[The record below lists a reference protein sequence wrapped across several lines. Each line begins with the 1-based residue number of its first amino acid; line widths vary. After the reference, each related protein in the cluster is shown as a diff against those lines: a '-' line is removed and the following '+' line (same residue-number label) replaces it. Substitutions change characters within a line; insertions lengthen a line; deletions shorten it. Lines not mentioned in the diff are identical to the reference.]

1 MFLSKYIQYILSR
14 VAFWGKAY
22 FPFGAIVSRR
32 ANLEGNNKIG
42 KNTTF
47 SGELGYSSY
56 IGVNSSISGK
66 IGRFTSI
73 AEGCKVLHGMHAY
86 TYPYASTSPVF
97 YSMGAQTMER
107 FTDSQ
112 LFVEH
117 KYADPIQKYNVVIG
131 NDCWIN
137 SEVRIISGVT
147 IGDGA
152 IVLAGAVVTKDVPP
166 YAIVGGV
173 PAKVLKY
180 RYDQDTIEWLLRV
193 QWWNKD
199 KQWLSEHWSAMNNID
214 VLKKIL

>member
-1 MFLSKYIQYILSR
+1 MFLSKIIQYILSR
-14 VAFWGKAY
+14 IAFRGKAY

-42 KNTTF
+42 KNTFF
-47 SGELGYSSY
+47 SGELGYGSY
-56 IGVNSSISGK
+56 IGEKCRINGK
-66 IGRFTSI
+66 VGRFTSI

-86 TYPYASTSPVF
+86 TWPYATTSPLF
-97 YSMGAQTMER
+97 YSLGSQTMKT
-107 FTDSQ
+107 FAHSQ
-112 LFVEH
+112 MFVEH
-117 KYADPIQKYNVVIG
+117 KYADDEKKYNVVIG

-152 IVLAGAVVTKDVPP
+152 VVLAGAVVTKDVPP

-180 RYDQDTIEWLLRV
+180 RYDQETIEWLLRV
-193 QWWNKD
+193 KWWN
-199 KQWLSEHWSAMNNID
+199 QSNEWLSQHWSAMNNID
-214 VLKKIL
+214 ELKKLL